1 MLQQQQQEEKKGRQL
16 GKGVEGLPGE
26 EGVGGDGK
34 QNAAS
39 DVAGTAVGAATAAA
53 AALC

>member
-1 MLQQQQQEEKKGRQL
+1 MLQQQEKKEKEGRQL
-16 GKGVEGLPGE
+16 GEGVEGLPGE
-26 EGVGGDGK
+26 MRRGVDGK

-39 DVAGTAVGAATAAA
+39 GIAGTAVGAATAAA